1 VRGTTLGT
9 YIRSLR
15 INKGMTQAQ
24 LAGLLNVTDKAV
36 SKWERDLSYPDITIL
51 PKLADVL
58 GVRVSSIIDESI
70 GEGSSSGLIRLFE
83 MSHDIRTPL
92 HIIIGCADIAANHL
106 GDDNKELLIKYLR
119 SIRTSGVYLLDVLD
133 KLMREQ
139 EAETADVCSDKNEKN
154 SDNEEPTSPVSPV
167 SYDFT
172 GKMLLVVEDMQI
184 NQEIV
189 AEILKQTGAKVE
201 LAGDGRKCLE
211 RIMEKE
217 PGYYDM
223 ILMDIL
229 MPEMDGIEATK
240 NIRQLTDSAKA
251 SIPIIAVTANA
262 REKDRIIALN
272 AGMDGFVEKPI
283 FPEKLFETMQKI
295 FGQKDDPEEQ

>member
-1 VRGTTLGT
+1 MRRTTLGT

-15 INKGMTQAQ
+15 IKKGMTQAQ
-24 LAGLLNVTDKAV
+24 LAELLNVTDKAV

-58 GVRVSSIIDESI
+58 GIRVSSIIDESI

-92 HIIIGCADIAANHL
+92 HIIIGCADIASNHL

-133 KLMREQ
+133 KFMREQ
-139 EAETADVCSDKNEKN
+139 EAETTDVCFDKNEKS
-154 SDNEEPTSPVSPV
+154 SDNEEPASPVSP
-167 SYDFT
+167 DFA
-172 GKMLLVVEDMQI
+172 GKLLLVVEDMQI

-189 AEILKQTGAKVE
+189 AEILKQTGAMVE
-201 LAGDGRKCLE
+201 LVGDGRKCLD

-240 NIRQLTDSAKA
+240 KIRQLADSVKA

-262 REKDRIIALN
+262 REKDRIIALG

-295 FGQKDDPEEQ
+295 FDQKDDSEER